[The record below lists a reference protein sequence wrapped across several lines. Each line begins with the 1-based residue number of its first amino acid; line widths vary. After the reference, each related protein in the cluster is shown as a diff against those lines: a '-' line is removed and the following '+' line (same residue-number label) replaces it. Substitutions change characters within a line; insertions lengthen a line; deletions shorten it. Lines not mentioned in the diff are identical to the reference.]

1 MLAELEFYT
10 TDGCHLCEE
19 AEVLLQQLL
28 VQYPNQLQIEVIDIV
43 ESEELIQQYGT
54 RIPVLSKTAA
64 QAELAWPFDYSQLTD
79 FLFKE

>member
-1 MLAELEFYT
+1 MLLELEFYT
-10 TDGCHLCEE
+10 TEGCHLCGE

-28 VQYPNQLQIEVIDIV
+28 AQYQNQLQIEVIDIV

-54 RIPVLSKTAA
+54 RIPVLSKTATKT
-64 QAELAWPFDYSQLTD
+64 ELGWPFDYSQLTG